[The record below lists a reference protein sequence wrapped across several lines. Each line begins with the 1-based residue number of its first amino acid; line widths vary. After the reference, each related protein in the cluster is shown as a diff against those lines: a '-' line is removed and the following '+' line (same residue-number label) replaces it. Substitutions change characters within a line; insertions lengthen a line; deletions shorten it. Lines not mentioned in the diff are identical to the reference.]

1 MEKGQIYFIRP
12 YIGVEVGVGT
22 GRITATTAAIRQ
34 DKPQALAIKLATGGL
49 GPRFRRAP
57 VRSPRQTGGGLKGA
71 AGSAGSLPYE
81 GRGALWI
88 QCESSE
94 LST

>member
-1 MEKGQIYFIRP
+1 VEKGQIYFIRP

-57 VRSPRQTGGGLKGA
+57 VRSPRQTGGGGGECWVA
-71 AGSAGSLPYE
+71 SL
-81 GRGALWI
+81 RRKRCALD
-88 QCESSE
+88 SM
-94 LST
+94 